1 MIKNSFLN
9 INKQSLHDL
18 ISIFKIGKKSQ
29 LYWLII
35 FSLFAIFFEIL
46 GIGSIFIFLSKLV
59 NQELIIFKG
68 QQKFFS
74 EMTSFSKT
82 SNEIFLLILLFLFFT
97 VSFCFKVILSII
109 QTRFTFLTSMEL
121 SNRCL
126 SKSINFRIHDMI
138 SKHSA
143 EIISII
149 ITKINLCAVNV
160 LFPMISAF
168 TAFSTIIFMT
178 IFLLYIN
185 FSVTFLFIIL
195 TILTY
200 LIIIKSSEKIISS
213 AKVNLKKSD
222 LLMIKTLQEIING
235 FREMK
240 LNNLEKH
247 FIIHL
252 VMKIKE

>member
-149 ITKINLCAVNV
+149 ITKLIYAVNV

-185 FSVTFLFIIL
+185 FSVTF
-195 TILTY
+195 Y
-200 LIIIKSSEKIISS
+200 L
-213 AKVNLKKSD
+213 LY
-222 LLMIKTLQEIING
+222 
-235 FREMK
+235 
-240 LNNLEKH
+240 
-247 FIIHL
+247 
-252 VMKIKE
+252 

>member
-1 MIKNSFLN
+1 
-9 INKQSLHDL
+9 
-18 ISIFKIGKKSQ
+18 
-29 LYWLII
+29 
-35 FSLFAIFFEIL
+35 
-46 GIGSIFIFLSKLV
+46 
-59 NQELIIFKG
+59 
-68 QQKFFS
+68 
-74 EMTSFSKT
+74 
-82 SNEIFLLILLFLFFT
+82 
-97 VSFCFKVILSII
+97 
-109 QTRFTFLTSMEL
+109 MEL

-213 AKVNLKKSD
+213 TKVNLKKSD

-240 LNNLEKH
+240 LNNLEKTLYH
-247 FIIHL
+247 SFSHEN
-252 VMKIKE
+252 KK